1 MSKQMTPWFPPHIK
15 PVRVGVY
22 PIMFTYS
29 RPGDMEKYAT
39 WNGRKWSNFSYSKT
53 GVWLSEFKGAE
64 QKKLW
69 RGFTEE
75 QK

>member
-1 MSKQMTPWFPPHIK
+1 MSKMTPWFPPKIK

-22 PIMFTYS
+22 QIRFNFNTYIKD
-29 RPGDMEKYAT
+29 PMYAT
-39 WNGRKWSNFSYSKT
+39 WNGKRWSNFSHREDGHWLNIYS
-53 GVWLSEFKGAE
+53 GAE
-64 QKKLW
+64 QKKIW